1 MDSGCPGS
9 ERSPSILTNV
19 NVPMTRHLSHVE
31 EEEPLNSH
39 ASSTLK
45 HSEVIHPV
53 VNATFHPNADF
64 SSDEH
69 LSLKKKRYYDRIHTS
84 TTNVKHTEMRQLHSI
99 TDLSSDE
106 QASSSYK
113 QKVDNE
119 IDRLKEQLELTP
131 KKSNDSSHNSTLVID
146 LPNSTGKF

>member
-19 NVPMTRHLSHVE
+19 NFTMTRHLSHVE

-45 HSEVIHPV
+45 HSEVKHPV
-53 VNATFHPNADF
+53 AVNAFHPNADF

-69 LSLKKKRYYDRIHTS
+69 LSLKKKHYYDRIHTS
-84 TTNVKHTEMRQLHSI
+84 NVKHTEMRQLHSI

-131 KKSNDSSHNSTLVID
+131 KKSNESSHNSTLVID
-146 LPNSTGKF
+146 LPNPTGKK